1 MPANKETSNVHEQQQ
16 YLKMTTTPIPK
27 LVVLLSIPSIVSM
40 IITSVYNTAD
50 AYFVSQISTAA
61 SGAVGIVL
69 PMMALTQGIGF
80 TYAVGAGTQV
90 AQLLGARKVEQANQ
104 LGSSAMAIAILS
116 GLLLTI
122 LGQWQLDNLLR
133 LFGATETILP
143 YAKDYARWILFGAPI
158 TISQFVLNLQLRFQG
173 KNNLSMIG
181 LMIGGLLNIA
191 LDPLFIFGFGLG
203 IKGAALA
210 TILSQM
216 VSWSILYWMVRNKS
230 ILELSPA
237 KVSRQLKPYI
247 TIVTTGISSFLR
259 QGLASIAIV
268 LLNNAA
274 RPFGDEV
281 IAAIVIVG
289 RIGMIMFSLMLGI
302 GQGFQPIAGYNYGA
316 KKYQRVKQAWR
327 FTYLA
332 MTVLVSLAAI
342 GIFSLAPQLVKAFR
356 SDAMVVDIG
365 STMLRYISISLIAQP
380 MLISTNMLLQTT
392 GHIKASSFLASTR
405 QGLFFI
411 PLLLILPPMWGIRG
425 IQIAQPIADVLS
437 ALAAIPFLIYFMK
450 NLPQNDSQSELTSS

>member
-1 MPANKETSNVHEQQQ
+1 MTKKEMTQNHEQQQ
-16 YLKMTTTPIPK
+16 FTKMTATPIPK
-27 LVVLLSIPSIVSM
+27 LVILLSLPSIVSM
-40 IITSVYNTAD
+40 IITSIYNTAD

-69 PMMALTQGIGF
+69 PLMALTQGIGF

-90 AQLLGARKVEQANQ
+90 AQLLGARKVDEANRF
-104 LGSSAMAIAILS
+104 GSSAMAIAILS
-116 GLLLTI
+116 GLLITI

-143 YAKDYARWILFGAPI
+143 FAKDYARWILLGAPI

-173 KNNLSMIG
+173 KNNLSMVG
-181 LMIGGLLNIA
+181 LMVGGILNII
-191 LDPLFIFGFGLG
+191 LDPIFIFGLNLG

-216 VSWSILYWMVRNKS
+216 VSWSILYWMLRNKS
-230 ILELSPA
+230 ILELSFHSI
-237 KVSRQLKPYI
+237 SRDLKTYG
-247 TIVTTGISSFLR
+247 TIIGTGISSFLR
-259 QGLASIAIV
+259 QGLASVAII

-274 RPFGDEV
+274 RPFGDGV

-316 KKYQRVKQAWR
+316 KMYSRVREAWR
-327 FTYLA
+327 FTYIS
-332 MTVLVSLAAI
+332 MTVLVVIAGVS
-342 GIFSLAPQLVKAFR
+342 IFMLAPRLVMAFR
-356 SDAMVVDIG
+356 DDPLVVDVG
-365 STMLRYISISLIAQP
+365 STMLRYISLSLIAQP
-380 MLISTNMLLQTT
+380 LLISTNMLLQTT
-392 GHIKASSFLASTR
+392 GHIKASSFLAATR

-411 PLLLILPPMWGIRG
+411 PLLLVLPPMLGIPG

-450 NLPQNDSQSELTSS
+450 NLPKIDGVN